1 MQKLQKENENL
12 KEENQKSTSKC
23 SLLEDECRSLKE
35 ECEQLKAS
43 PTQSTY
49 LAEESLQNDN
59 AKVKYYTGLPNFEAL
74 MALFS
79 YVNSSIQSNSR
90 HALTC
95 FQQFILVLVKLKL
108 NPGDQD
114 LAFRFGVNQSTV
126 SRYFK
131 KWIDVIYIRLC
142 PLVKCPD
149 RGELL
154 QTMPMEFQKRYGKC
168 VIIIDCFE
176 VFMERPTN
184 LTAHAQ
190 IWSNYK
196 HHNTAKFLIGI
207 SPQGAITFISK
218 GWGGRVSDVFL
229 TEHCGLEKL
238 SPGNLIL
245 ADRGF
250 NIHDSADL
258 FCAEVKLPPF
268 TRGKKQ
274 LSQAD
279 VDIAHQLS
287 RV

>member
-1 MQKLQKENENL
+1 M
-12 KEENQKSTSKC
+12 
-23 SLLEDECRSLKE
+23 
-35 ECEQLKAS
+35 
-43 PTQSTY
+43 
-49 LAEESLQNDN
+49 
-59 AKVKYYTGLPNFEAL
+59 
-74 MALFS
+74 
-79 YVNSSIQSNSR
+79 
-90 HALTC
+90 
-95 FQQFILVLVKLKL
+95 KLKL

-131 KWIDVIYIRLC
+131 KWIDVMYVRLC
-142 PLVKCPD
+142 PLVKWPD
-149 RGELL
+149 RGKLL
-154 QTMPMEFQKRYGKC
+154 QTMPMEFRKRYHGKC

-218 GWGGRVSDVFL
+218 GWGGRFRVSGVFL
-229 TEHCGLEKL
+229 TEHCGLLEKL
-238 SPGNLIL
+238 SPGDLIL

-250 NIHDSADL
+250 NIYDSAGP

-268 TRGKKQ
+268 TRGKSSLAKQ
-274 LSQAD
+274 MWTLLINFPVSEFM
-279 VDIAHQLS
+279 
-287 RV
+287 